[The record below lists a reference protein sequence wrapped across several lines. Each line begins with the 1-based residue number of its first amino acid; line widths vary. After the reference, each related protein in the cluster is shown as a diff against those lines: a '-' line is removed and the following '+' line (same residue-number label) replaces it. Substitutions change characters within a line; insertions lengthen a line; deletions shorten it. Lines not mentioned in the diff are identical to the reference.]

1 MASKFIKGKNRRLD
15 FMQLQRHINEYVPK
29 VYASIG
35 SELYLMGWSK
45 EEINDLFNKS
55 RERWEQSER
64 EGWDMV
70 QNFNEV
76 TGMNIM
82 YLCEEP
88 IERKV

>member
-1 MASKFIKGKNRRLD
+1 MASKFHGGGNRRLE
-15 FMQLQRHINEYVPK
+15 FLQLQRHIDEYVPK

-35 SELYLMGWSK
+35 SELWQMGWSK

-55 RERWEQSER
+55 RERWEQSLR